1 MPELETTLAG
11 KTLRLESGVI
21 ARQADA
27 AVLATWG
34 DTKILV
40 TVVCQPSDRELDYFP
55 LRVDFEERFYAGGK
69 IPGGFFKREGR
80 PSDDAVLSARLID
93 RPIRPLFPDGYSEEV
108 HIVATVLSAE
118 RDAPPDVVALLGA
131 SAALTI
137 SPAPF
142 EGPVAAV
149 RLGMDEDQIVPHPS
163 DEALETGRMDIVV
176 AGTRSTVTMVEGHM
190 REVADDRVVEA
201 IESAHKVIQGLIAF
215 QEEFAAQHAVTKRA
229 AKPPTA
235 EALAVREKVKE
246 LVWARLPE
254 LKAASNKLAREKL
267 AQTLATETAA
277 TVANG
282 HPEEK
287 RSATAALA
295 KVLFDDVYREFAR
308 GSILERGERMDGR
321 RPDEL
326 RSIQIQVG
334 LLPRVHGSSLFTRGE
349 TQSLGTCTLGA
360 TRRDAQIVDLMMEDG
375 LKRFMLHYNFPPY
388 ATGESGRMGG
398 PSRRSIGHGRLAEG
412 ALLAVLPPDAEFP
425 YIIRVV
431 SEITESNGSSSMAS
445 VCSGSLAM
453 MDAGVPLKRPVAGVA
468 MGLVGDEASGKH
480 VILTDI
486 LGLEDHYGDMDFK
499 VAGTRDGVTAF
510 QLDVK
515 TGGITPDLMKQA
527 IAQARRAR
535 LTILDQMDA
544 ALPKP
549 RPSLSPYAPCLDVVK
564 INPEKI
570 GAIIGPGGRVIRKL
584 QEDTGTDIDIEDDG
598 TVKIVGDSA
607 DAVALARQA
616 IEELTAEVEVGMTF
630 HAKVVRIAPFGAF
643 VELRPGVDGLV
654 HISNLSDG
662 YVKKVEDV
670 VQIGDEIMVEVIETD
685 ENGRIRCKA
694 VQEKPKLKAG
704 DIISGQV
711 TNVVDYG
718 VFVEIA
724 PGVRG
729 LVHKSRLGTQG
740 EPAEV
745 AKKGDRMLVEI
756 LEIEEQGRYK
766 LRRVIPA
773 GSSEQGA

>member
-1 MPELETTLAG
+1 MPELETTVGG
-11 KTLRLESGVI
+11 KTFRLESGTI

-27 AVLATWG
+27 AVLASWG
-34 DTKILV
+34 DTKVLV
-40 TVVCQPSDRELDYFP
+40 TVVCQPTAQELDYFP

-69 IPGGFFKREGR
+69 IPGEFFKREGR
-80 PSDDAVLSARLID
+80 PSDDAVIAARLID
-93 RPIRPLFPDGYSEEV
+93 RPIRPLFPDGYREEV

-118 RDAPPDVVALLGA
+118 RDAPPDVVGLIGA
-131 SAALTI
+131 SAALLI

-149 RLGMDEDQIVPHPS
+149 RLGMDGETIVPHPH
-163 DEALETGRMDIVV
+163 DDLRETGRMDIVV
-176 AGTRSTVTMVEGHM
+176 AGTRDTVTMVEGHL
-190 REVADDRVVEA
+190 REVPDEKVVEA
-201 IESAHKVIQGLIAF
+201 IEVAHGHIRELIAF
-215 QEEFAAQHAVTKRA
+215 QEEFARLHSVTKRA
-229 AKPPTA
+229 PASPDP
-235 EALAVREKVKE
+235 EAVAIRARVKE
-246 LVWARLPE
+246 LVWGKLPE
-254 LKAASNKLAREKL
+254 LRAAPGKLARERR
-267 AQTLATETAA
+267 AQEIALEAA
-277 TVANG
+277 ESVAG
-282 HPEEK
+282 EYPEEK
-287 RSATAALA
+287 RAAVAALA
-295 KVLFDDVYREFAR
+295 KALFDDVYREFAR
-308 GSILERGERMDGR
+308 QAILERGERMDGR

-326 RSIQIQVG
+326 RPISIKVG
-334 LLPRVHGSSLFTRGE
+334 FLPRVHGSALFTRGE
-349 TQSLGTCTLGA
+349 TQSIGTCTLGA
-360 TRRDAQIVDLMMEDG
+360 TRRDAQIVDLMMEEG
-375 LKRFMLHYNFPPY
+375 LKRFMLHYNFPPF
-388 ATGESGRMGG
+388 ATGEAGRIGS
-398 PSRRSIGHGRLAEG
+398 PSRRAIGHGRLAEG
-412 ALLAVLPPDAEFP
+412 ALLAVLPSEDEFP

-468 MGLVGDEASGKH
+468 MGLVSDEASKQY

-515 TGGITPDLMKQA
+515 TGGITPELMREA

-535 LTILDQMDA
+535 LAILDQMEA
-544 ALPKP
+544 VLPRP
-549 RPSLSPYAPCLDVVK
+549 RPSLSPYAPCLDVIKV
-564 INPEKI
+564 NPEKI

-584 QEDTGTDIDIEDDG
+584 QDDTGTEIDIEDDG

-607 DAVALARQA
+607 DSVALAREA

-630 HAKVVRIAPFGAF
+630 HGRVVRTAPFGAF
-643 VELRPGVDGLV
+643 VELRPGVDALV

-670 VQIGDEIMVEVIETD
+670 VRVGDELLVEVIETD
-685 ENGRIRCKA
+685 ENGKIRCKV
-694 VQEKPKLKAG
+694 VQEKPKLKVG
-704 DIISGQV
+704 DIISGTV

-729 LVHKSRLGTQG
+729 LVHKSRLGTSA
-740 EPAEV
+740 EPSAV

-756 LEIEEQGRYK
+756 LEIEDQGRYK
-766 LRRVIPA
+766 LRRVLPS
-773 GSSEQGA
+773 GNSPNE

>member
-11 KTLRLESGVI
+11 KTLRIESGVI

-27 AVLATWG
+27 AVLVTWG

-93 RPIRPLFPDGYSEEV
+93 RPIRPLFPDGYREEV
-108 HIVATVLSAE
+108 HVVATVLSAE

-131 SAALTI
+131 SAALSI

-149 RLGMDEDQIVPHPS
+149 RLGMDGERIVAHPT
-163 DEALETGRMDIVV
+163 DEVLEEGRTDIVV

-190 REVADDRVVEA
+190 REVADARVVEA
-201 IESAHKVIQGLIAF
+201 IESAHQIIRELIAF
-215 QEEFAAQHAVTKRA
+215 QERFTSLHVVSKRA
-229 AKPPTA
+229 PTPPTA
-235 EALAVREKVKE
+235 ETLAVRDKVKQ
-246 LVWARLPE
+246 LAWPRLPG
-254 LKAASNKLAREKL
+254 LKAAPNKLARERL
-267 AQTLATETAA
+267 AQTLATETATA
-277 TVANG
+277 VANG

-287 RSATAALA
+287 RAAVAALA

-308 GSILERGERMDGR
+308 ESILARGERMDGR

-326 RSIQIQVG
+326 RPIQVQVG

-398 PSRRSIGHGRLAEG
+398 PSRRDIGHGRLAEG
-412 ALLAVLPPDAEFP
+412 ALLAVLPSDDEFP

-445 VCSGSLAM
+445 VCSGSLAL

-468 MGLVGDEASGKH
+468 MGLVGDEATGKH

-527 IAQARRAR
+527 MDQARRAR
-535 LTILDQMDA
+535 LGILDQMDA

-584 QEDTGTDIDIEDDG
+584 QEDTSTDIDIEDDG

-607 DAVALARQA
+607 DAVALARQS

-670 VQIGDEIMVEVIETD
+670 VQLGDEIMVEVIETD
-685 ENGRIRCKA
+685 EGGRIRCKA
-694 VQEKPKLKAG
+694 VQEKPKLKVG

-773 GSSEQGA
+773 GSPDHRA

>member
-93 RPIRPLFPDGYSEEV
+93 RPIRPLFPDGYREEV

-149 RLGMDEDQIVPHPS
+149 RLGMDEDQIVTHPS

-229 AKPPTA
+229 ATPPTA

-254 LKAASNKLAREKL
+254 LKAAPNKLAREKL

-287 RSATAALA
+287 RTAAATLA

-326 RSIQIQVG
+326 RPIQIQVG

-412 ALLAVLPPDAEFP
+412 ALLAVLPSDDEFP

-453 MDAGVPLKRPVAGVA
+453 MDAGVPLKRSVAGVA

>member
-11 KTLRLESGVI
+11 RTLRLESGTI

-34 DTKILV
+34 DTKVLV
-40 TVVCQPSDRELDYFP
+40 TVVCQPTTQEFDYFP

-80 PSDDAVLSARLID
+80 PSDEAVLSARLID
-93 RPIRPLFPDGYSEEV
+93 RPIRPLFPDGYREEV

-131 SAALTI
+131 SAALSI

-149 RLGMDEDQIVPHPS
+149 RLGIDGDQIVAHPS
-163 DEALETGRMDIVV
+163 DEVREEGRMDIVV

-190 REVADDRVVEA
+190 REVADERVVEA
-201 IESAHKVIQGLIAF
+201 IESAHTVIQELIAF
-215 QEEFAAQHAVTKRA
+215 QEKFAALHTVSKRTA
-229 AKPPTA
+229 TPPTA
-235 EALAVREKVKE
+235 EALTIREKVKE
-246 LVWARLPE
+246 LVWSRLPE
-254 LKAASNKLAREKL
+254 LRAAPTKLARERQAAEL
-267 AQTLATETAA
+267 AAEAA
-277 TVANG
+277 TAVAAG
-282 HPEEK
+282 YPEEK
-287 RSATAALA
+287 RTSVAALA
-295 KVLFDDVYREFAR
+295 KALFDDVYREFAR
-308 GSILERGERMDGR
+308 RAILDRGERMDGR

-326 RSIQIQVG
+326 RPIRIQVG
-334 LLPRVHGSSLFTRGE
+334 LLPRVHGSCLFTRGE

-388 ATGESGRMGG
+388 ATGEAGRIGS
-398 PSRRSIGHGRLAEG
+398 PSRRAIGHGRLAEG
-412 ALLAVLPPDAEFP
+412 ALLAVLPSDDEFP

-445 VCSGSLAM
+445 VCSGALAM

-468 MGLVGDEASGKH
+468 MGLVGDESSGKY

-499 VAGTRDGVTAF
+499 VAGTREGVTAF

-515 TGGITPDLMKQA
+515 TGGITPPLMRQA
-527 IAQARRAR
+527 MDQARRAR
-535 LTILDQMDA
+535 LAILDQMEA
-544 ALPKP
+544 ALPRP

-584 QEDTGTDIDIEDDG
+584 QEDTGTEIDIEDDG

-616 IEELTAEVEVGMTF
+616 IEELTAEIEVGMTF

-670 VQIGDEIMVEVIETD
+670 VRLGDEILVEVIETD

-729 LVHKSRLGTQG
+729 LVHKSRLGTQA

-766 LRRVIPA
+766 LRRVLPA
-773 GSSEQGA
+773 GPSEHGA